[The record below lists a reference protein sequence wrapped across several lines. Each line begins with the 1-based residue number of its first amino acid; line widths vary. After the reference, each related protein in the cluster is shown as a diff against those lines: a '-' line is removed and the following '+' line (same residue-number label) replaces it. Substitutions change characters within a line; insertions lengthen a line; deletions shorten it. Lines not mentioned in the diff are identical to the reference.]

1 MPSAS
6 LQLWLSDRAV
16 ALQEIQAAHASVGG
30 TGRGRRY
37 ATQQINQAYVMLLSG
52 QFQGFC
58 RDLHTECV
66 DHFVGAASPP
76 VLQGLLRSGFLRERK
91 LDRGNPSP
99 GNVGED
105 FNRLGLRFWD
115 IINAHDSRSAQRQ
128 KHLETLNA
136 WRNAIAHQ
144 NFDPAKLGG
153 KTSVQLVEVRQW
165 NTACDGLAQ
174 VFDAVLRRHLSSIL
188 GNPPW

>member
-1 MPSAS
+1 
-6 LQLWLSDRAV
+6 
-16 ALQEIQAAHASVGG
+16 
-30 TGRGRRY
+30 
-37 ATQQINQAYVMLLSG
+37 MLLSG

-66 DHFVGAASPP
+66 DYLVGVASPP

-99 GNVGED
+99 GNIGED
-105 FNRLGLRFWD
+105 FNRLGLKFWD
-115 IINAHDSRSAQRQ
+115 TINAYDQRNAQRQ
-128 KHLETLNA
+128 RHLETLNA

-144 NFDPAKLGG
+144 NFDPSKLGG
-153 KTSVQLVEVRQW
+153 KTSIQLAEVRQW

-174 VFDAVLRRHLSSIL
+174 SYDGVMGQHMSGIMGRT
-188 GNPPW
+188 PW